1 MNVKL
6 SGGLGYIQAVLEKLV
21 DGDQSLLVEIIR
33 GLAAED
39 LLNEHLAQRDRKLI
53 DQTTN
58 SKRAVSNNIL
68 LRRENLAY
76 IKSHSGFLV
85 GTGNF
90 LQLAYDRSVCNMC
103 MILFL

>member
-39 LLNEHLAQRDRKLI
+39 LLNKHLAQRDRKLI

-68 LRRENLAY
+68 FR
-76 IKSHSGFLV
+76 
-85 GTGNF
+85 
-90 LQLAYDRSVCNMC
+90 
-103 MILFL
+103 